1 MNIKVGILGLGGI
14 ARKMANTVNKTEGA
28 VLYAAGSRD
37 IEKAK
42 IFAKEF
48 GAEKA
53 YGSYEELA
61 ADPEVQL
68 IYIATPHAFHAE
80 NAMLCLEH
88 GKHVLIEKPAAVNK
102 KQAEQVF
109 EKAREKNLFAG
120 EAMWSRFQP
129 IQRTL
134 EEIIAS
140 GTIGEVTCVTANTGG
155 AMTNVP
161 RLALP
166 ELAGGALLDV
176 GIYPLNFASMII
188 KEPIKKITSTA
199 VLTEKGVDG
208 QNAFVITYGS
218 GKMAIL
224 GSSMLSEMDSLG
236 VVYGT
241 KGRIE
246 ADFVINIRS
255 LKVITNDGSEKTIT
269 RPSQDTG
276 FEFELTAAVDA
287 IKNGRSE
294 FPEMPHSETVRMLEI
309 MDGLR
314 KEWGVRYPFEK

>member
-1 MNIKVGILGLGGI
+1 MEIKVGILGLGGI
-14 ARKMANTVNKTEGA
+14 ARKMAATVLQTDGA
-28 VLYAAGSRD
+28 ALYAVGSRD
-37 IEKAK
+37 AGKAAA
-42 IFAKEF
+42 FAEEF
-48 GAEKA
+48 EAAKA
-53 YGSYEELA
+53 YGTYEELA

-68 IYIATPHAFHAE
+68 IYIATPHAFHAD
-80 NAMLCLEH
+80 NALLCIEH
-88 GKHVLIEKPAAVNK
+88 GKHVLIEKPAAANK
-102 KQAEQVF
+102 KQAERVF
-109 EKAREKNLFAG
+109 GKAREKGLFAG

-134 EEIIAS
+134 EETVNS
-140 GTIGEVTCVTANTGG
+140 GAIGEVTCVTANTGG
-155 AMTNVP
+155 AMTEVP

-188 KEPIKKITSTA
+188 SEPIKKITGAA

-208 QNAFVITYGS
+208 QNAFVITYES

-224 GSSMLSEMDSLG
+224 GSSMLSEMDSRG

-246 ADFVINIRS
+246 ADFVINISS
-255 LKVITNDGSEKTIT
+255 LKIITPEGEKTVA
-269 RPSQDTG
+269 RPPQKTG
-276 FEFELTAAVDA
+276 FEFELTAAINA
-287 IKNGRSE
+287 IRSGSCE
-294 FPEMPHSETVRMLEI
+294 YPEMPHSETLRMLEI

-314 KEWGVRYPFEK
+314 EEWGVRYPFERK

>member
-1 MNIKVGILGLGGI
+1 MEIKIGILGLGGI
-14 ARKMANTVNKTEGA
+14 ARKMAHTVNITDGA
-28 VLYAAGSRD
+28 VLYAVGSRD

-42 IFAKEF
+42 AFAKDF
-48 GAEKA
+48 GAAKA

-68 IYIATPHAFHAE
+68 IYVATPHAFHAE
-80 NAMLCLEH
+80 NALLCLDH
-88 GKHVLIEKPAAVNK
+88 GKHVLIEKPAAANK

-109 EKAREKNLFAG
+109 TKAREKRLFAG
-120 EAMWSRFQP
+120 EAMWARFQP

-134 EEIIAS
+134 EDIIKS
-140 GTIGEVTCVTANTGG
+140 GAIGEVTCITANTGG
-155 AMTNVP
+155 AMTAVP

-188 KEPIKKITSTA
+188 NEPIKKITSTA

-208 QNAFVITYGS
+208 QNAFVITYES

-255 LKVITNDGSEKTIT
+255 LKVITDEGEKTIT
-269 RPSQDTG
+269 RPPQETG
-276 FEFELTAAVDA
+276 FEYELTAAINA
-287 IKNGRSE
+287 IGSGKSE
-294 FPEMPHSETVRMLEI
+294 FPEMPHSETLKMLEI

-314 KEWGVRYPFEK
+314 EEWGVKYPFEHH

>member
-1 MNIKVGILGLGGI
+1 MDIKVGILGLGGI
-14 ARKMANTVNKTEGA
+14 ARKMADTVNKTEGA

-48 GAEKA
+48 GVEKA

-80 NAMLCLEH
+80 NALICLEH
-88 GKHVLIEKPAAVNK
+88 GKHVLIEKPAAANK
-102 KQAEQVF
+102 EQAEQVF
-109 EKAREKNLFAG
+109 EKARENKLFAG

-134 EEIIAS
+134 EEIIES
-140 GTIGEVTCVTANTGG
+140 GAIGEVTCVTANTGG
-155 AMTNVP
+155 AMTKVP

-188 KEPIKKITSTA
+188 KEPIKKITGTA

-208 QNAFVITYGS
+208 QNAFVITYES

-224 GSSMLSEMDSLG
+224 GSSMLSKMNSLG

-255 LKVITNDGSEKTIT
+255 LKVITDEGEKIIT
-269 RPSQDTG
+269 APPQETG
-276 FEFELTAAVDA
+276 FEFELTAAVNA
-287 IKNGRSE
+287 IKNGKSE
-294 FPEMPHSETVRMLEI
+294 FPEMPHSETVKMLEI